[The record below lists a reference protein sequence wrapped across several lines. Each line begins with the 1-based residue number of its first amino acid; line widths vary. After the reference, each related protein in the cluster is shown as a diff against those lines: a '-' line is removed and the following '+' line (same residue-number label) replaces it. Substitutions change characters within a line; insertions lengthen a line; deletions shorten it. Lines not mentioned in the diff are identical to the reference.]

1 MDMRDSKTAAVA
13 DGNRVVLRIECADD
27 CDDVRWIRGHALKA
41 NMRGVT
47 GCFLKLLDRL
57 ERPGWRTPAAATMP
71 SRVNLRPDLKGLT

>member
-13 DGNRVVLRIECADD
+13 DGDVQRIARADD

-57 ERPGWRTPAAATMP
+57 ERPCWRTPAAATMP
-71 SRVNLRPDLKGLT
+71 SQIDLRPDLSGSA